1 LCIINSFGYT
11 IEVEETKKAGSTK
24 EKLRNLLIGLG
35 VIAFLGWGFYGMF
48 IKHSNEVGF
57 LGMDK
62 VGRQVFIQ
70 TLDGYFHPNID
81 VESEFNDQ
89 PLPIRL
95 IVGEPLRTTL
105 RFNIQDEQE
114 FKATPESVDAFL
126 AQPASEITSQYKG
139 KITMQDDYE
148 VTPDELLDNMKEKEV
163 KTVADL
169 LSGFGFKSYEVLS
182 RGELV
187 KTIQLPRTKNV
198 AHVGG
203 D

>member
-1 LCIINSFGYT
+1 LCNIFCFGYT
-11 IEVEETKKAGSTK
+11 KEVEETKKGSSIK
-24 EKLRNLLIGLG
+24 EKLRNWLIGLG
-35 VIAFLGWGFYGMF
+35 VILFLLWGFYGMF

-70 TLDGYFHPNID
+70 TLDEYFHPNID
-81 VESEFNDQ
+81 VDSEFNDQ

-95 IVGEPLRTTL
+95 IIGEPLRTTL

-126 AQPASEITSQYKG
+126 SQPASEITNQYKEI
-139 KITMQDDYE
+139 ITMQDEYE
-148 VTPDELLDNMKEKEV
+148 VTPDDLSETMKEKEV

-169 LSGFGFKSYEVLS
+169 LSGFGFETFEVLS

-187 KTIQLPRTKNV
+187 KTVQLPRTKNV